1 MERIM
6 NKFLLLLLAAAA
18 VTAAHAQ
25 LQERPLLSA
34 SINQV
39 RPIAMQQEM
48 QMATPEAP
56 AVYYNRPPGAFSG
69 VIFIEDGLYAGALY
83 VPYLY
88 LKPFTKYTYSG
99 IAEGASGQE
108 TYIWGYQIWDKTN
121 QQFVFNTYYGADLT
135 LRHDWGWIEAPL
147 LTVMDDGHE
156 YNYRYAQNNNG
167 TNDGTDVTPE
177 ESPSK
182 ILASPTIESI
192 MQIEGIDLLMSSKT
206 FLYNNPWMY
215 YFDGANPYGDN
226 SKGWWFGKN
235 AGAENGMPI
244 NGIAQAFEKPTTAYL
259 LKNVVLYVS
268 HIEVSKPINLTCK
281 IYRLADGI
289 PAYQDEGCATLNDE
303 PGELIAFGRAT
314 VTPETAGQN
323 DFITFALLG
332 EEYGLEFDIYLT
344 VDDAILVVID
354 GYNDLEMD
362 GLIDF
367 SAMISNDFHTDE
379 GFGELAYLKCGIPDE
394 NGNYSGQYQWMG
406 LNNFFGREMKTGLT
420 IFLTIDQPFL
430 AFNNEAEDGEFIF
443 PSGGSEMEIE
453 FFSWLPSED
462 WEITCGEDVIPDWLN
477 IELVDGMDNGDF
489 NYLVNAVVSADP
501 LPNDLNYRK
510 AVVTFST
517 PGARINYTFK
527 QYQGFIPPPIF
538 HLDFNEDGEINIA
551 DLNSLF
557 DAIINGADYNVSHVN
572 ILIDA
577 ILSGKTNTDSNHDSK

>member
-1 MERIM
+1 
-6 NKFLLLLLAAAA
+6 
-18 VTAAHAQ
+18 
-25 LQERPLLSA
+25 
-34 SINQV
+34 
-39 RPIAMQQEM
+39 
-48 QMATPEAP
+48 
-56 AVYYNRPPGAFSG
+56 
-69 VIFIEDGLYAGALY
+69 
-83 VPYLY
+83 
-88 LKPFTKYTYSG
+88 
-99 IAEGASGQE
+99 
-108 TYIWGYQIWDKTN
+108 
-121 QQFVFNTYYGADLT
+121 
-135 LRHDWGWIEAPL
+135 
-147 LTVMDDGHE
+147 
-156 YNYRYAQNNNG
+156 
-167 TNDGTDVTPE
+167 
-177 ESPSK
+177 
-182 ILASPTIESI
+182 
-192 MQIEGIDLLMSSKT
+192 
-206 FLYNNPWMY
+206 
-215 YFDGANPYGDN
+215 
-226 SKGWWFGKN
+226 
-235 AGAENGMPI
+235 
-244 NGIAQAFEKPTTAYL
+244 
-259 LKNVVLYVS
+259 
-268 HIEVSKPINLTCK
+268 
-281 IYRLADGI
+281 
-289 PAYQDEGCATLNDE
+289 
-303 PGELIAFGRAT
+303 
-314 VTPETAGQN
+314 
-323 DFITFALLG
+323 
-332 EEYGLEFDIYLT
+332 
-344 VDDAILVVID
+344 
-354 GYNDLEMD
+354 MD